1 MPLMRQAVGLVLA
14 AFLLVSCG
22 GSGERPSG
30 SSTRTPASVSAT
42 LPSATRTPE
51 RPEKPAATTSAPTEP
66 ETSRTTKTQTET
78 ETTRATKTETSRA
91 TETETT
97 RATETRKATQ
107 TETTTAT
114 RTASAVPSAATTPS
128 TQPTSAETGGAPTWL
143 WWVLGAILVA
153 LAVGIPLIV
162 RSRRRQAWRDDLASG
177 EAEVAWFARVLVPEL
192 RRQPSTAQAAG
203 AWNVESSRVVTAE
216 DKLTALEQ
224 SAPDQAAGTRART
237 LRDAVRAARGDIENL
252 LASATPLTMPPDLD
266 AVAARLE
273 QALGQPRPEAATPPG
288 PPGPR

>member
-1 MPLMRQAVGLVLA
+1 MPELARDGLGREHDQMVP
-14 AFLLVSCG
+14 
-22 GSGERPSG
+22 RPRG
-30 SSTRTPASVSAT
+30 ADV
-42 LPSATRTPE
+42 E
-51 RPEKPAATTSAPTEP
+51 V
-66 ETSRTTKTQTET
+66 
-78 ETTRATKTETSRA
+78 
-91 TETETT
+91 
-97 RATETRKATQ
+97 ATQ
-107 TETTTAT
+107 F
-114 RTASAVPSAATTPS
+114 
-128 TQPTSAETGGAPTWL
+128 L
-143 WWVLGAILVA
+143 
-153 LAVGIPLIV
+153 
-162 RSRRRQAWRDDLASG
+162 
-177 EAEVAWFARVLVPEL
+177 FVLVPEL

>member
-1 MPLMRQAVGLVLA
+1 MGWPLMRRAVGLVLA

-30 SSTRTPASVSAT
+30 SSTRTPASVPSVTAT
-42 LPSATRTPE
+42 VPSATRTPE
-51 RPEKPAATTSAPTEP
+51 RADKSAATTSTSTEP

-78 ETTRATKTETSRA
+78 ETTGATK
-91 TETETT
+91 TETT

-114 RTASAVPSAATTPS
+114 RTASVVPSAATTAS

-143 WWVLGAILVA
+143 WWVLGAIVVA
-153 LAVGIPLIV
+153 LAVGIPLLI

-177 EAEVAWFARVLVPEL
+177 EDEVAWFARGLIPEL
-192 RRQPSTAQAAG
+192 RRQPSPEQAAG

-216 DKLTALEQ
+216 DKLTALER
-224 SAPDQAAGTRART
+224 SAPDEAAGTRART

-252 LASATPLTMPPDLD
+252 LATATPITMPSDLD
-266 AVAARLE
+266 AVSARLE

>member
-1 MPLMRQAVGLVLA
+1 MRRAVGLVLA

-30 SSTRTPASVSAT
+30 SSTRTPASVPSVTAT
-42 LPSATRTPE
+42 VPSATRTPE
-51 RPEKPAATTSAPTEP
+51 RADKSAATTSTSTEP

-78 ETTRATKTETSRA
+78 ETTGATK
-91 TETETT
+91 TETT

-114 RTASAVPSAATTPS
+114 RTASVVPSAATTAS

-143 WWVLGAILVA
+143 WWVLGAIVVA
-153 LAVGIPLIV
+153 LAVGIPLLI

-177 EAEVAWFARVLVPEL
+177 EDEVAWFARGLIPEL
-192 RRQPSTAQAAG
+192 RRQPSPEQAAG

-216 DKLTALEQ
+216 DKLTALER
-224 SAPDQAAGTRART
+224 SAPDEAAGTRART

-252 LASATPLTMPPDLD
+252 LATATPITMPSDLD
-266 AVAARLE
+266 AVSARLE

>member
-1 MPLMRQAVGLVLA
+1 MMRAVGLVLA

-30 SSTRTPASVSAT
+30 SSTRTPASVPSVTAT
-42 LPSATRTPE
+42 VPSATRTPE
-51 RPEKPAATTSAPTEP
+51 RADKSAATTSTSTEP

-78 ETTRATKTETSRA
+78 ETTGATKTETTRA

-114 RTASAVPSAATTPS
+114 RTASVVPSAATTSS

-143 WWVLGAILVA
+143 WWVLAAIVVA
-153 LAVGIPLIV
+153 LAVGIPLLI

-177 EAEVAWFARVLVPEL
+177 EDEVAWFARGLIPEL
-192 RRQPSTAQAAG
+192 RRQPSPEQAAG

-216 DKLTALEQ
+216 DKLTALER
-224 SAPDQAAGTRART
+224 SAPDEAAGTRART

-252 LASATPLTMPPDLD
+252 LASATPITMPSDLD
-266 AVAARLE
+266 AVSARLE

>member
-1 MPLMRQAVGLVLA
+1 MGWPLMRRAVGLVLA

-30 SSTRTPASVSAT
+30 SSTRTPASVPSVTAT
-42 LPSATRTPE
+42 VPSATRTPE
-51 RPEKPAATTSAPTEP
+51 RADKSAATTSTSTEP

-78 ETTRATKTETSRA
+78 ETTGATK
-91 TETETT
+91 TETT

-114 RTASAVPSAATTPS
+114 RTASVVPSAATTAS

-143 WWVLGAILVA
+143 WWVLGAIVVA
-153 LAVGIPLIV
+153 LAVGIPLLI

-177 EAEVAWFARVLVPEL
+177 EDEVAWFAGLIPEL
-192 RRQPSTAQAAG
+192 RRQPSPEQAAG

-216 DKLTALEQ
+216 DKLTALER
-224 SAPDQAAGTRART
+224 SAPDEAAGTRART

-252 LASATPLTMPPDLD
+252 LATATPITMPSDLD
-266 AVAARLE
+266 AVSARLE